1 MGGALFSH
9 PWRDL
14 PEAQEASLAL
24 LSFHSVKRTSSAV
37 SRKTQTSLD
46 FVKTYKPRNS
56 EVRCLRILLHGPV
69 GAGKSSFI
77 NSVDSVLQGRITGRA
92 LTDAVAGTS
101 FTQRYMTYRIKKDE
115 ATHYSF
121 LLNDIMAY
129 EQHPGHGISVEDVKL
144 VLSGHVLEG
153 YKFVPDRPLTVG
165 ENGYNTDPTLEDI
178 THVLVF
184 VVPAGSISVLS
195 ENIVKKMREVRLA
208 ASEMGIPQLA
218 ILTKVDE
225 ACSHVQKNINNIYK
239 SKFLKEQVDN
249 FHVLLGIPLNC
260 IFLVKN
266 YSTELELNKVTNA
279 TVLAA
284 LRQMLSF
291 GEDFLN
297 NLES

>member
-1 MGGALFSH
+1 MGGVLSSGVHPSALFSH

-165 ENGYNTDPTLEDI
+165 
-178 THVLVF
+178 
-184 VVPAGSISVLS
+184 SISVLS